1 MSKHRQKGKPH
12 ELALRGTG
20 VERGPREARV
30 HTPLG
35 KLQVEF
41 PSAEMFKDN
50 QMSQNLLI
58 DGSENSPVL
67 LWLENL

>member
-12 ELALRGTG
+12 ELAPWGTG

-30 HTPLG
+30 DTLLG
-35 KLQVEF
+35 LLQIES

-50 QMSQNLLI
+50 QMTQNLII

-67 LWLENL
+67 L